1 MNDTSPEMQK
11 LYHDLLMQKTGE
23 ERLLMGMRMCDMAKR
38 MALSSFPDGISD
50 HEKRVRLLYRYYS
63 HDFSKE
69 DLKKIEKWILEK

>member
-1 MNDTSPEMQK
+1 
-11 LYHDLLMQKTGE
+11 
-23 ERLLMGMRMCDMAKR
+23 MCDMAKR